1 MSESTHET
9 TLRPATA
16 HDETFLFQ
24 LYASTRDE
32 FSLLN
37 WDEQQKQALIKMQ
50 YDARRFQYE
59 ESYTRA
65 ENSIIL
71 SGEIPVGRLFVN
83 EIDREITL
91 VDIALM
97 PTYRNLGIGA
107 TLIRQLLDR
116 AVGAGKPVRLHVLK
130 SNPALRLYQ
139 RLGFSQTGEASM
151 YIEMTFEPK

>member
-1 MSESTHET
+1 MSESLNET

-16 HDETFLFQ
+16 DDDTFLFL

-37 WDEQQKQALIKMQ
+37 WDEEQKQALIKMQ
-50 YDARRFQYE
+50 YDARRSQYE
-59 ESYTRA
+59 ESYTRP
-65 ENSIIL
+65 EDNIIVA
-71 SGEIPVGRLFVN
+71 GEMPVGRLFVN

-91 VDIALM
+91 VDIALV
-97 PTYRNLGIGA
+97 PKYRNLGIGA

-116 AVGAGKPVRLHVLK
+116 AVKAGKPVRLHVLK
-130 SNPALRLYQ
+130 TNPAQHLYQ

-151 YIEMTFEPK
+151 YLEMTFEP